1 MEEFLLDILGWDRS
15 EATWLLRL
23 FTRFNSNGDS
33 FPIMCE
39 AAELDPSDCIY
50 DDRVEPEALETI
62 FLQNLFARKLDRED
76 FKLSDNILTVKDV
89 IVETNHGENVENI
102 YDDYY
107 CTLSFAELTVI
118 KPLIL
123 ELEEF
128 YTKEHSEITHKQ
140 TSIPEGSTPIAKSIF
155 ERIYGSKTSRR

>member
-1 MEEFLLDILGWDRS
+1 MEEFLLDILGWDHS

-33 FPIMCE
+33 FE
-39 AAELDPSDCIY
+39 AAELDPSDCICN
-50 DDRVEPEALETI
+50 DRVEPETLETI
-62 FLQNLFARKLDRED
+62 FLQNLFAGKLDRED
-76 FKLSDNILTVKDV
+76 FRLSDNIFTVKDI
-89 IVETNHGENVENI
+89 IVKTNHGENVENI

-107 CTLSFAELTVI
+107 CTLSFTELTVI

-140 TSIPEGSTPIAKSIF
+140 TSIPESSTPIAKSIF

>member
-1 MEEFLLDILGWDRS
+1 MFCLSLGRWR
-15 EATWLLRL
+15 
-23 FTRFNSNGDS
+23 
-33 FPIMCE
+33 
-39 AAELDPSDCIY
+39 
-50 DDRVEPEALETI
+50 
-62 FLQNLFARKLDRED
+62 
-76 FKLSDNILTVKDV
+76 KLSDNILTVKDV

-140 TSIPEGSTPIAKSIF
+140 PSIPESSTPIAKSIF

>member
-1 MEEFLLDILGWDRS
+1 
-15 EATWLLRL
+15 
-23 FTRFNSNGDS
+23 
-33 FPIMCE
+33 MCE
-39 AAELDPSDCIY
+39 AAELDPSDCICN
-50 DDRVEPEALETI
+50 DRVEPETLETI
-62 FLQNLFARKLDRED
+62 FLQNLFAGKLDRED
-76 FKLSDNILTVKDV
+76 FRLSDNIFTVKDI
-89 IVETNHGENVENI
+89 IVKTNHGENVENI

-107 CTLSFAELTVI
+107 CTLSFTELTVI

-140 TSIPEGSTPIAKSIF
+140 TSIPESSTPIAKSIF

>member
-1 MEEFLLDILGWDRS
+1 
-15 EATWLLRL
+15 
-23 FTRFNSNGDS
+23 
-33 FPIMCE
+33 MCE
-39 AAELDPSDCIY
+39 AAELDPSDCICN
-50 DDRVEPEALETI
+50 DRVEPETLETI
-62 FLQNLFARKLDRED
+62 FLQNLFAEKLDRED
-76 FKLSDNILTVKDV
+76 FRLSDNIFTVKDI
-89 IVETNHGENVENI
+89 IVKTNHGENVENI

-107 CTLSFAELTVI
+107 CTLSFTELTVI

-140 TSIPEGSTPIAKSIF
+140 TSIPESSTPIAKSIF

>member
-1 MEEFLLDILGWDRS
+1 
-15 EATWLLRL
+15 
-23 FTRFNSNGDS
+23 
-33 FPIMCE
+33 MCE
-39 AAELDPSDCIY
+39 AAELDPSDCICN
-50 DDRVEPEALETI
+50 DRVEPEPLETI

-76 FKLSDNILTVKDV
+76 FRLSDNIFTVKDI
-89 IVETNHGENVENI
+89 IVKTNHGENVENI

-107 CTLSFAELTVI
+107 CTLSFTELTVI

-140 TSIPEGSTPIAKSIF
+140 TSIPESSTPIAKSIF

>member
-1 MEEFLLDILGWDRS
+1 MEEFLLDILGWEHS

-33 FPIMCE
+33 FPLMCE
-39 AAELDPSDCIY
+39 EAELDPSDCICN
-50 DDRVEPEALETI
+50 DRVEPETLETI
-62 FLQNLFARKLDRED
+62 FLQNLFARELDRED
-76 FKLSDNILTVKDV
+76 FRLSDNIFTVKDI
-89 IVETNHGENVENI
+89 IVKTNHGENVENI

-107 CTLSFAELTVI
+107 CTLSFTELTVI
-118 KPLIL
+118 KSLIL

-140 TSIPEGSTPIAKSIF
+140 TSIPESSTPIAKSIF
-155 ERIYGSKTSRR
+155 ERIYGSKTSRC

>member
-1 MEEFLLDILGWDRS
+1 
-15 EATWLLRL
+15 
-23 FTRFNSNGDS
+23 
-33 FPIMCE
+33 MCE
-39 AAELDPSDCIY
+39 AAELDPSDCICN
-50 DDRVEPEALETI
+50 DRVEPETLETI

-76 FKLSDNILTVKDV
+76 FRLSDNIFTVKDI
-89 IVETNHGENVENI
+89 IVKTNHGENVENI

-107 CTLSFAELTVI
+107 CTLSFTELTVI
-118 KPLIL
+118 KSLIL

-140 TSIPEGSTPIAKSIF
+140 TSIPESSTPIAKSIF

>member
-1 MEEFLLDILGWDRS
+1 
-15 EATWLLRL
+15 
-23 FTRFNSNGDS
+23 
-33 FPIMCE
+33 MCE
-39 AAELDPSDCIY
+39 AAELDPSDCICN
-50 DDRVEPEALETI
+50 DRVEPETLETI
-62 FLQNLFARKLDRED
+62 FLQNLFAGKLDRED
-76 FKLSDNILTVKDV
+76 FRLSDNIFTVKDI
-89 IVETNHGENVENI
+89 IVKTNHGENVENI

-107 CTLSFAELTVI
+107 CTLSFTELTAI

-140 TSIPEGSTPIAKSIF
+140 TSIPESSTPIAKSIF

>member
-1 MEEFLLDILGWDRS
+1 MEEFLLDILGWDHS

-33 FPIMCE
+33 FPLMYE
-39 AAELDPSDCIY
+39 AAELDPSDCICN
-50 DDRVEPEALETI
+50 DRVEPETLETI
-62 FLQNLFARKLDRED
+62 FLQNLFAGKLDRED
-76 FKLSDNILTVKDV
+76 FRLSDNIFTVKDI
-89 IVETNHGENVENI
+89 IVKTNHGENVENI

-107 CTLSFAELTVI
+107 CTLSFTELTVI

-140 TSIPEGSTPIAKSIF
+140 TSIPESSTPIAKSIF

>member
-1 MEEFLLDILGWDRS
+1 
-15 EATWLLRL
+15 
-23 FTRFNSNGDS
+23 
-33 FPIMCE
+33 MCE
-39 AAELDPSDCIY
+39 AAELDPSDCICN
-50 DDRVEPEALETI
+50 DRVEPETLETI

-76 FKLSDNILTVKDV
+76 FRLSDNIFTVKDI
-89 IVETNHGENVENI
+89 IVKTNHGENVENI

-107 CTLSFAELTVI
+107 CTLSFTELTVI
-118 KPLIL
+118 KLLIL

-140 TSIPEGSTPIAKSIF
+140 TSIPESSTPIAKSIF